1 LEGNRYPVALLWGD
15 SLMGVQLMEI
25 GYQNGIEKFVSI
37 GTICSYPKYTPI
49 PFKEEDLWSDYPEEA
64 NVTYEN

>member
-1 LEGNRYPVALLWGD
+1 
-15 SLMGVQLMEI
+15 MGVQLMEI

-49 PFKEEDLWSDYPEEA
+49 PFKEEDLWNDYPEEA